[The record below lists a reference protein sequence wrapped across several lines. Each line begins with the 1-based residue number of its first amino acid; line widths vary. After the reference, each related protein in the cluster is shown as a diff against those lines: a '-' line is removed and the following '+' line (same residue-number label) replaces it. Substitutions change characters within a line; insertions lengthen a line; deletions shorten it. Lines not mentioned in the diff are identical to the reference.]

1 MNEHQTTTSD
11 KKLQKAIG
19 KVLRWGVWTAMAVCF
34 VGGIIYLLEHGQE
47 PVHYPVYQ
55 QQDQSIT
62 EVIGNAF
69 QTLAEGKGQ
78 GIILLGVLLL
88 FATPLIRLLLSLIGF
103 ILEKDRLYIAI
114 TIIVLLI
121 IFTSIQGGIG

>member
-1 MNEHQTTTSD
+1 MNEQQTSASD
-11 KKLQKAIG
+11 KNLQQVIG
-19 KVLRWGVWTAMAVCF
+19 NMLRWGVWSAMAVSF
-34 VGGIIYLLEHGQE
+34 VGGILYLMEHGQE
-47 PVHYPVYQ
+47 TVHYPAYQ
-55 QQDQSIT
+55 QQNQSIT

-69 QTLAEGKGQ
+69 RAIGEGQGQ

-88 FATPLIRLLLSLIGF
+88 FATPLIRLLLSLLGF